1 MSLDTEVSVDQNI
14 VSRVLITGAN
24 GFIGNTLMRYYKQQ
38 GTAVIGVDLL
48 GNGDDIVRGDI
59 SVPETIVHLLAQC
72 DVIVHTAALVS
83 NAMQDSDMWR
93 VNVLATRNLIA
104 AAKHQK
110 VRRFVQISS
119 IVAYG
124 NSAQGELD
132 ENYPVHADGGS
143 YVLTKLASEHAVLA
157 AQASGGIEVVILRP
171 GDVYGPG
178 SRPWIIAPLEAI
190 AKNQF
195 MLPAKGEGFFRPIYV
210 DDLIRGI
217 DLAVRQPEAA
227 GEIFNLSC
235 DGYISTK
242 EYFAPHY
249 QWLGKKGPILVST
262 PVAHCISTIAS
273 KIADLTGKLNEASP
287 ATVAQLA
294 TRSWFSI
301 DKAERILGWKPIIT
315 FEDGMQRSHQW
326 AKDVNLV

>member
-1 MSLDTEVSVDQNI
+1 MDQNI
-14 VSRVLITGAN
+14 VDKVLITGAN

-38 GTAVIGVDLL
+38 GTAVIGVDLH
-48 GNGDDIVRGDI
+48 GNGDDIIQGDI
-59 SVPETIVHLLAQC
+59 ANPETISHLLEQC

-83 NAMQDSDMWR
+83 NAMKDSDMWR

-104 AAKHQK
+104 AAKHHK

-124 NSAQGELD
+124 NTAQGELD
-132 ENYPVHADGGS
+132 EDYPVHADGGS

-217 DLAVRQPEAA
+217 DLAVRHPAAA

-235 DGYISTK
+235 EGYITTK
-242 EYFAPHY
+242 EYFASHY
-249 QWLGKKGPILVST
+249 QWLGKKGPMLVST
-262 PVAHCISTIAS
+262 KVALAVSAIAS
-273 KIADLTGKLNEASP
+273 KVADLMGNLNEASP

-294 TRSWFSI
+294 TKSWFSI
-301 DKAERILGWKPIIT
+301 KKAERILGWKPEIS
-315 FEDGMQRSHQW
+315 FEEGIKRSHQW
-326 AKDVNLV
+326 AKDKNLV

>member
-1 MSLDTEVSVDQNI
+1 MDQNI
-14 VSRVLITGAN
+14 VNKVLITGAN

-38 GTAVIGVDLL
+38 GTAVIGVDLH
-48 GNGDDIVRGDI
+48 GNGDDIIQGDI
-59 SVPETIVHLLAQC
+59 ANPETISHLLEQC

-83 NAMQDSDMWR
+83 NAMKDSDMWR

-104 AAKHQK
+104 AAKQHK

-124 NSAQGELD
+124 NTAQGELD
-132 ENYPVHADGGS
+132 EDYPVHADGGS

-217 DLAVRQPEAA
+217 DLAVRHPAAA

-235 DGYISTK
+235 EGYITTK
-242 EYFAPHY
+242 EYFASHY
-249 QWLGKKGPILVST
+249 QWLGKKGPMLVST
-262 PVAHCISTIAS
+262 KVALAVSAIAS
-273 KIADLTGKLNEASP
+273 KVADLMGNLNEASP

-294 TRSWFSI
+294 TKSWFSI
-301 DKAERILGWKPIIT
+301 KKAERILGWKPEIA
-315 FEDGMQRSHQW
+315 FEEGIRRSHQW
-326 AKDVNLV
+326 AKEKNLV

>member
-1 MSLDTEVSVDQNI
+1 MDQNI
-14 VSRVLITGAN
+14 VNKVLITGAN

-38 GTAVIGVDLL
+38 GTAVIGVDLH
-48 GNGDDIVRGDI
+48 GNGDDIIQGDI
-59 SVPETIVHLLAQC
+59 ANPETISHLLEQC

-83 NAMQDSDMWR
+83 NAMKDSDMWR

-104 AAKHQK
+104 AAKHHK

-124 NSAQGELD
+124 NTAQGELD
-132 ENYPVHADGGS
+132 EDYPVHADGGS

-190 AKNQF
+190 AKSQF
-195 MLPAKGEGFFRPIYV
+195 MLPAKGEGFFRPVYV

-217 DLAVRQPEAA
+217 DLAVRHPAAA

-235 DGYISTK
+235 EGYITTK
-242 EYFAPHY
+242 EYFASHY
-249 QWLGKKGPILVST
+249 QWLGKKGPMLVST
-262 PVAHCISTIAS
+262 KVALAVSAIAS
-273 KIADLTGKLNEASP
+273 KVADLMGNLNEASP

-294 TRSWFSI
+294 TKSWFSI
-301 DKAERILGWKPIIT
+301 KKAERILGWKPEIS
-315 FEDGMQRSHQW
+315 FEEGIKRSHQW
-326 AKDVNLV
+326 AKDKNLV

>member
-1 MSLDTEVSVDQNI
+1 MDQNI
-14 VSRVLITGAN
+14 VNKVLITGAN

-38 GTAVIGVDLL
+38 GTAVIGVDLS
-48 GNGDDIVRGDI
+48 GNGDDIIQGDI
-59 SVPETIVHLLAQC
+59 ANPDTISHLLEQC

-83 NAMQDSDMWR
+83 NAMKDSDMWR

-104 AAKHQK
+104 AAKHHK

-124 NSAQGELD
+124 NTAQGELD
-132 ENYPVHADGGS
+132 EDYPVHADGGS

-217 DLAVRQPEAA
+217 DLAVRHPEAA

-235 DGYISTK
+235 EGYITTK

-249 QWLGKKGPILVST
+249 QWLGKKGPMLVST
-262 PVAHCISTIAS
+262 KVALAVSAIAS
-273 KIADLTGKLNEASP
+273 KVADLVGNLNEASP

-294 TRSWFSI
+294 TKSWFSI
-301 DKAERILGWKPIIT
+301 KKAERILGWKPEIS
-315 FEDGMQRSHQW
+315 FEEGIKRSRQW
-326 AKDVNLV
+326 AKDKNLV

>member
-1 MSLDTEVSVDQNI
+1 MDQNI
-14 VSRVLITGAN
+14 VNKVLITGAN

-38 GTAVIGVDLL
+38 GTAVIGVDLH
-48 GNGDDIVRGDI
+48 GNGDDIIQGDI
-59 SVPETIVHLLAQC
+59 ANPETISHLLEQC

-83 NAMQDSDMWR
+83 NAMKDSDMWR

-104 AAKHQK
+104 AAKHHK

-124 NSAQGELD
+124 NTAQGELD
-132 ENYPVHADGGS
+132 EDYPVHADGGS

-217 DLAVRQPEAA
+217 DLAVRHPAAA

-235 DGYISTK
+235 EGYITTK
-242 EYFAPHY
+242 EYFASHY
-249 QWLGKKGPILVST
+249 QWLGKKGPMLVST
-262 PVAHCISTIAS
+262 KVALAVSAIAS
-273 KIADLTGKLNEASP
+273 KVADLMGNLNEASP

-294 TRSWFSI
+294 TKSWFSI
-301 DKAERILGWKPIIT
+301 KKAERILGWKPEIA
-315 FEDGMQRSHQW
+315 FEEGIKRSHQW
-326 AKDVNLV
+326 AKDKHLV

>member
-1 MSLDTEVSVDQNI
+1 VDQNT
-14 VSRVLITGAN
+14 VNKVLITGAN

-38 GTAVIGVDLL
+38 GTAVIGVDLY
-48 GNGDDIVRGDI
+48 GNGEDIIQGDI
-59 SVPETIVHLLAQC
+59 ANPEAISHLLEQC

-83 NAMQDSDMWR
+83 NAMKDSDMWR

-104 AAKHQK
+104 AAKQHK

-124 NSAQGELD
+124 NAAQGELD
-132 ENYPVHADGGS
+132 EDYPVHADGGS

-217 DLAVRQPEAA
+217 DLAVRHPAAA

-235 DGYISTK
+235 EGHITTK

-249 QWLGKKGPILVST
+249 QWLGKKGPMLVST
-262 PVAHCISTIAS
+262 KVALAVSAIAS
-273 KIADLTGKLNEASP
+273 KVADLMGNLNEASP

-294 TRSWFSI
+294 TKSWFSI
-301 DKAERILGWKPIIT
+301 KKAERILGWKPEIS
-315 FEDGMQRSHQW
+315 FEEGIKRSHQW
-326 AKDVNLV
+326 AKDKNLV

>member
-1 MSLDTEVSVDQNI
+1 MDQNT
-14 VSRVLITGAN
+14 VNKVLITGAN

-38 GTAVIGVDLL
+38 GTAVIGVDLY
-48 GNGDDIVRGDI
+48 GNGDDIIQGDI
-59 SVPETIVHLLAQC
+59 ANPEAISHLLEQC

-83 NAMQDSDMWR
+83 NAMKDSDMWR

-104 AAKHQK
+104 AAKQHK

-124 NSAQGELD
+124 NAAQGELD
-132 ENYPVHADGGS
+132 EDYPVHADGGS

-217 DLAVRQPEAA
+217 DLAVRHPAAA

-235 DGYISTK
+235 EGHITTK

-249 QWLGKKGPILVST
+249 QWLGKKGPMLVST
-262 PVAHCISTIAS
+262 KVALAVSAIAS
-273 KIADLTGKLNEASP
+273 KVADLMGNLNEASP

-294 TRSWFSI
+294 TKSWFSI
-301 DKAERILGWKPIIT
+301 KKAERILGWKPEIS
-315 FEDGMQRSHQW
+315 FEEGIKRSHQW
-326 AKDVNLV
+326 AKDKNLV

>member
-1 MSLDTEVSVDQNI
+1 MDQNI
-14 VSRVLITGAN
+14 VNKVLITGAN

-38 GTAVIGVDLL
+38 GTAVIGVDLH
-48 GNGDDIVRGDI
+48 GNGDDIIQGDI
-59 SVPETIVHLLAQC
+59 ANPETISHLLEQC

-83 NAMQDSDMWR
+83 NAMKDSDMWR

-104 AAKHQK
+104 AAKHHK

-124 NSAQGELD
+124 NTAQGELD
-132 ENYPVHADGGS
+132 EDYPVHADGGS

-195 MLPAKGEGFFRPIYV
+195 MLPAKGEGFFRPVYV

-217 DLAVRQPEAA
+217 DLAVRHREAA

-235 DGYISTK
+235 EGYITTK

-249 QWLGKKGPILVST
+249 QWLGKKGPMLVST
-262 PVAHCISTIAS
+262 KVALAVSAIAS
-273 KIADLTGKLNEASP
+273 KVADLMGNLNEASP

-294 TRSWFSI
+294 TKSWFSI
-301 DKAERILGWKPIIT
+301 KKAERILGWKPEIS
-315 FEDGMQRSHQW
+315 FEEGIKRSHQW
-326 AKDVNLV
+326 AKDKNLV